1 MAQEGWRAEWAE
13 HLSGGQGLGFFCRGE
28 MVAAILSGHMGSA
41 LLADDSEVTP
51 TSAQDALV
59 APRAGGEKP

>member
-1 MAQEGWRAEWAE
+1 
-13 HLSGGQGLGFFCRGE
+13 